1 MRKYFEV
8 IIDLLNIF
16 SISLKDEFFKSL
28 FYEVVYKEDNIFSY
42 IQFIYFYI
50 DLYIELYYV

>member
-16 SISLKDEFFKSL
+16 SISLKDKFFKSL